1 MLTLTTAQVARR
13 YNISTRTIRRIRQ
26 MDPGFPRPISALSC
40 KTRHL
45 YDAAQVHAWYEASLS
60 KDLFNS

>member
-26 MDPGFPRPISALSC
+26 LDPDFPRPVMALSG
-40 KTRHL
+40 KTKHL

-60 KDLFNS
+60 KDQFNS